1 MRMREKRK
9 WLFALA
15 CLCLLLT
22 LMALPRFSAAQD
34 QQDQDDPPNRAARLG
49 YMEGSVSFEPA
60 GESDWVQAVSNRPMT
75 TGDKLWAD
83 KDSRASIGLGS
94 ATFYLSS
101 NTGVTFLNLD
111 DNTVQLELSAGTVDV
126 IVREL
131 PEGNDFEVDTA
142 NQAFAI
148 LQPGRYRLYSDE
160 NGDTT
165 MVTVREG
172 QGQSTGNGQT
182 YTINAGQQV
191 TFTGTTQLNAQMTQ
205 IGQPDDFDNWAYGR
219 DRRYEDSQ
227 SARYCS
233 HDMVG
238 YEDLDQYGDWQSYP
252 EYGEVWYPHVDAGWA
267 PYHEGHWAW
276 IDPWGWTWVD
286 SDPWGYAPFHYG
298 RWANISGRWGWVPGP
313 VAMAPVFAPALVVF
327 VGGNGIA
334 FGNNVAWFPLG
345 PREVYIPPYRV
356 GPQYVNRIN
365 ITNTTVNQTTI
376 TNVYNTTIVRNNTT
390 ITNVNYMNRN
400 VNGAVTAVPQRAFVS
415 AKPVAQ
421 AAVRVN
427 PRQLAAVPVSARVAV
442 TPTASA
448 VLGVHANTAGHVT
461 APPRAVV
468 TRPVVARVAPPP
480 APVPFAARQK
490 ELASHPGQPI
500 PRPQLRQMAAAH
512 PPAQPERV
520 HVAPP
525 GKPATPVAAHPANS
539 PAENR
544 PGNRPANERPA
555 APAERPG
562 AQPNQPENRNQPQ
575 PGSRSFAPPAGT
587 PEPNRTQPNRPEP
600 NHNAPEN
607 RPENRAQPPARNEHP
622 PAEQPNYR
630 SPESNRPPAAA
641 RPEQPPARNERPAP
655 APRPEERPAPNNR
668 PENPPRNAQPPRNEA
683 PRNQPPRNESPR
695 SAPQPER
702 NAHPEQSRPAP
713 QRAEPARP
721 PQRQD
726 RPPEKPK
733 QEEQRPPGK

>member
-1 MRMREKRK
+1 MREKK
-9 WLFALA
+9 EWLFILA
-15 CLCLLLT
+15 CLLAA
-22 LMALPRFSAAQD
+22 LMAMPRVAAAQD

-49 YMEGSVSFEPA
+49 YMQGSVSFEPA

-131 PEGNDFEVDTA
+131 PQGNDFEIDTA

-165 MVTVREG
+165 IVTVRDG
-172 QGQSTGNGQT
+172 QGQSTGNSQT
-182 YTINAGQQV
+182 YTINTGQQV
-191 TFTGTTQLNAQMTQ
+191 TLSGTTQLNAEMTQ
-205 IGQPDDFDNWAYGR
+205 IGPPDDFDNWAYGR

-238 YEDLDQYGDWQSYP
+238 YEDLDQYGDWQPYP
-252 EYGEVWYPHVDAGWA
+252 EYGEVWYPHVEAGWA
-267 PYHEGHWAW
+267 PYREGHWAW

-345 PREVYIPPYRV
+345 PREVYVPPYRV

-365 ITNTTVNQTTI
+365 VTNTTVNQTTI

-390 ITNVNYMNRN
+390 ITNVHYVNRN

-415 AKPVAQ
+415 AQPVAH

-427 PRQLAAVPVSARVAV
+427 PRQFATTPVSARVAV
-442 TPTASA
+442 APTATA
-448 VLGVHANTAGHVT
+448 VLGARANTAGHVT
-461 APPRAVV
+461 APPRAVM
-468 TRPVVARVAPPP
+468 TRPVVARVAPP
-480 APVPFAARQK
+480 APPPPFAARQK

-500 PRPQLRQMAAAH
+500 PRPQLRQLAAAH

-525 GKPATPVAAHPANS
+525 GKPATPVMARGAN
-539 PAENR
+539 P
-544 PGNRPANERPA
+544 PVNRPANERPT

-562 AQPNQPENRNQPQ
+562 TQPNRPETQPNQPENRNQPQ
-575 PGSRSFAPPAGT
+575 PGFRPSTPPGRAA
-587 PEPNRTQPNRPEP
+587 EPNRTEPNRPQP
-600 NHNAPEN
+600 NNTAPANHPEN
-607 RPENRAQPPARNEHP
+607 RTAQPPARNERP

-630 SPESNRPPAAA
+630 PPAANRTPEAA
-641 RPEQPPARNERPAP
+641 RPEQPPARNERSTP
-655 APRPEERPAPNNR
+655 APRPEEKPAPNNHH
-668 PENPPRNAQPPRNEA
+668 PEAQPRNAPPPRNEA
-683 PRNQPPRNESPR
+683 PRNPPARNEAPR
-695 SAPQPER
+695 AAPQPER

-713 QRAEPARP
+713 ARAEPARP
-721 PQRQD
+721 APRPE

-733 QEEQRPPGK
+733 DEDKRPPGK